1 MVKSETHQDLADE
14 YVKAVDGKG
23 TSLTG
28 LCSTTVEDALWNG
41 SSFIAMDVAV
51 DGGRLYAY
59 HLSGDNILGYR
70 LDEDDRL
77 IEIRIQEKAVV
88 ADGQWG
94 EKEVSHVRVFQRGGD
109 VVTRSGRSQEDLLHE
124 MKHRGI
130 CVMIS
135 VLRITRIG
143 CRWSWFSRE

>member
-28 LCSTTVEDALWNG
+28 LCSTTFEDALWNG
-41 SSFIAMDVAV
+41 SSFIAMDAAV

-94 EKEVSHVRVFQRGGD
+94 EKEVSRVRVFQRGGD
-109 VVTRSGRSQEDLLHE
+109 VVT
-124 MKHRGI
+124 
-130 CVMIS
+130 
-135 VLRITRIG
+135 
-143 CRWSWFSRE
+143 WSLGDRKRTYCTK